1 MSQEEQT
8 VADKNNNLNSIFKDV
23 SDNELLERYNDIS
36 KKYSIY
42 VEDLKL
48 FLSKFTNIRTE
59 IIQLEI
65 ELKNRG
71 VLKDGIIW
79 WIK

>member
-1 MSQEEQT
+1 MAEEKQMINNSEIENPF
-8 VADKNNNLNSIFKDV
+8 KNI

-36 KKYSIY
+36 KRYTIY

-59 IIQLEI
+59 IIQVES
-65 ELKNRG
+65 ELRKRG
-71 VLKDGIIW
+71 VLKDGII
-79 WIK
+79 